1 MNTKILIQEK
11 EYVTINTA
19 SRLINMK
26 KPMIY
31 YYLKQGKLKTFHM
44 EGILL
49 ISLDSLNELN
59 VYRHFRQKSIIEK

>member
-1 MNTKILIQEK
+1 MNAKILIQEK
-11 EYVTINTA
+11 EYVTINAA

-31 YYLKQGKLKTFHM
+31 YYLNQGKLKTFQM
-44 EGILL
+44 EGLLL
-49 ISLDSLNELN
+49 ISLDSLNDLN